1 MGAPREED
9 RRDFLIEVARLY
21 HEQGLSQADI
31 ARRFGISRSS
41 VSLALK
47 ACREQGIVEIRI
59 VDSPSALLRLQAE
72 LKERYRLAA
81 AVVAPA
87 EADAEAA
94 KRRVGQA
101 AAAWLEME
109 LSGMAAAGLRIG
121 LSWGTTL
128 FQVVRQLRALEL
140 RGVEVV
146 QLHGGLG
153 AEDPAIDAFGLAQGL
168 AEKLHGRYRI
178 IQAPLAVAS
187 RELRD
192 QLVREPGIAETLQR
206 GEKSDLVLFGV
217 GSNRPRISSLVR
229 TGYLSEAQSR
239 RLLQSG
245 AVGTVCGLH
254 IDARGRPFPCP
265 WNERLVGIAAEA
277 LLRIPRRVG
286 VAAGP
291 DKADAVRAALAG
303 GLISTLIV
311 DEALARSLLVS

>member
-1 MGAPREED
+1 MSAPRDED

-21 HEQGLSQADI
+21 HEQGLSQQDI

-47 ACREQGIVEIRI
+47 ACREEGIVEIRI
-59 VDSPSALLRLQAE
+59 AGSPSALLRLQAE
-72 LKERYRLAA
+72 LKERYRLSA

-87 EADAEAA
+87 EPEAEPA
-94 KRRVGQA
+94 KRRVGLA
-101 AAAWLEME
+101 AAACLEGE
-109 LSGMAAAGLRIG
+109 LTGGLSIG

-128 FQVVRQLRALEL
+128 FQVVRQLRSLDL
-140 RGVEVV
+140 RDVEVV

-153 AEDPAIDAFGLAQGL
+153 AEDPAIDAFGLAQSL

-178 IQAPLAVAS
+178 IQAPLEVAS
-187 RELRD
+187 HELRD
-192 QLVREPGIAETLQR
+192 QLVREPGIAETLKR
-206 GEKSDLVLFGV
+206 GEKSDLALFGV
-217 GSNRPRISSLVR
+217 GSNQPRISSLVR
-229 TGYLSEAQSR
+229 TGYLTEAQSR
-239 RLLQSG
+239 LLLQSG

-254 IDARGRPFPCP
+254 IDASGRPFPCP
-265 WNERLVGIAAEA
+265 WNERLVGIDAEA

-286 VAAGP
+286 VAVGS

-311 DEALARSLLVS
+311 DETLARSLL

>member
-1 MGAPREED
+1 MAAARDED
-9 RRDFLIEVARLY
+9 RRDLLIEVARLY

-47 ACREQGIVEIRI
+47 ACREEGIVEIRI
-59 VDSPSALLRLQAE
+59 AGSPSALLRLQAE
-72 LKERYRLAA
+72 LKERYRLSA

-87 EADAEAA
+87 EPEAEPA
-94 KRRVGQA
+94 KRRVGLA
-101 AAAWLEME
+101 AAACLEGE
-109 LSGMAAAGLRIG
+109 LTGGLSIG

-128 FQVVRQLRALEL
+128 FQVVRQLRSLDL
-140 RGVEVV
+140 RDVEVV

-153 AEDPAIDAFGLAQGL
+153 AEDPAIDAFGLAQSL

-178 IQAPLAVAS
+178 IQAPLEVAS
-187 RELRD
+187 HELRD
-192 QLVREPGIAETLQR
+192 QLVREPGIAETLKR
-206 GEKSDLVLFGV
+206 GEKSDLALFGV
-217 GSNRPRISSLVR
+217 GSNQPRISSLVR
-229 TGYLSEAQSR
+229 TGYLTEAQSR
-239 RLLQSG
+239 LLLQSG

-254 IDARGRPFPCP
+254 IDASGRPFPCP
-265 WNERLVGIAAEA
+265 WNERLVGIDAEA

-286 VAAGP
+286 VAVGS

-311 DEALARSLLVS
+311 DETLARSLL

>member
-1 MGAPREED
+1 MGAPRDED

-21 HEQGLSQADI
+21 HEQGLSQLDI
-31 ARRFGISRSS
+31 ARRFGVSRSS

-87 EADAEAA
+87 EPEAELA
-94 KRRVGQA
+94 KRRVGLA
-101 AAAWLEME
+101 AAAWLEGE
-109 LSGMAAAGLRIG
+109 LTGGLRIG

-128 FQVVRQLRALEL
+128 FQVVRQLRFLDL
-140 RGVEVV
+140 RDVEVV

-168 AEKLHGRYRI
+168 AEKLHGRYRV
-178 IQAPLAVAS
+178 IQAPISVAS
-187 RELRD
+187 RKMRE
-192 QLVREPGIAETLQR
+192 QLVREPGIAETLKR
-206 GEKSDLVLFGV
+206 GAQADLALFGV
-217 GSNRPRISSLVR
+217 GTNRPRSSSLVR
-229 TGYLSEAQSR
+229 TGFLSAAESK
-239 RLLQSG
+239 RLLDAG

-265 WNERLVGIAAEA
+265 WNERLVGIGAEA

-286 VAAGP
+286 VAAGLE
-291 DKADAVRAALAG
+291 KAEAVQAALHG
-303 GLISTLIV
+303 GLIGTLV
-311 DEALARSLLVS
+311 ADEGLARALL

>member
-1 MGAPREED
+1 MGSPRD
-9 RRDFLIEVARLY
+9 AHRRDFLIEVARLY

-47 ACREQGIVEIRI
+47 ASREQGIVEIRI
-59 VDSPSALLRLQAE
+59 AGTPSPLLRLQAE
-72 LKERYRLAA
+72 LKERYRLVS
-81 AVVAPA
+81 AVVVPA
-87 EADAEAA
+87 DPDVELA
-94 KRRVGQA
+94 KLRVGQA
-101 AAAWLEME
+101 ASAWME
-109 LSGMAAAGLRIG
+109 GELTNGLRIG

-128 FQVVRQLRALEL
+128 FQVVRHVRVLDLRD
-140 RGVEVV
+140 VEVV

-153 AEDPAIDAFGLAQGL
+153 AEDPAIDAFGLAQSL
-168 AEKLHGRYRI
+168 AGKLRGRYRI

-192 QLVREPGIAETLQR
+192 QLAREPGIAETLR
-206 GEKSDLVLFGV
+206 LGAGSDLALFGV

-229 TGYLSEAQSR
+229 TGYLTATESQ
-239 RLLQSG
+239 RLLEAG

-254 IDARGRPFPCP
+254 IDARGRPFPCD
-265 WNERLVGIAAEA
+265 WNERLVGIEAAS

-291 DKADAVRAALAG
+291 DKADAVRAALLG
-303 GLISTLIV
+303 GLIRTLV
-311 DEALARSLLVS
+311 ADEDLVRSLL

>member
-21 HEQGLSQADI
+21 HQQGLSQQDI

-47 ACREQGIVEIRI
+47 ACREEGIVEIRI
-59 VDSPSALLRLQAE
+59 AGSPSALLQLQSE
-72 LKERYRLAA
+72 LKERYRLGA

-87 EADAEAA
+87 DPDAELA

-101 AAAWLEME
+101 AAAYLEGE
-109 LSGMAAAGLRIG
+109 LAGLAAGGLRIG

-128 FQVVRQLRALEL
+128 FQVVGQLRSLDL
-140 RGVEVV
+140 RDVEVV

-192 QLVREPGIAETLQR
+192 QLVREPGIAETLKR

-217 GSNRPRISSLVR
+217 GSNQPRISSLVR
-229 TGYLSEAQSR
+229 TGYLSEVQSR

-245 AVGTVCGLH
+245 AVGTVCGLQ

-265 WNERLVGIAAEA
+265 WNERLVGIDAEA

-286 VAAGP
+286 VAAGLE
-291 DKADAVRAALAG
+291 KAEAVRAALHG
-303 GLISTLIV
+303 GLIGTLV
-311 DEALARSLLVS
+311 ADEGLARALL

>member
-1 MGAPREED
+1 MASARDAG

-81 AVVAPA
+81 VVVAPA
-87 EADAEAA
+87 EADAELA

-101 AAAWLEME
+101 AAAWLEGE
-109 LSGMAAAGLRIG
+109 LTAGLRIG

-128 FQVVRQLRALEL
+128 FQVVRHLRSLEL
-140 RGVEVV
+140 SGVEVV

-168 AEKLHGRYRI
+168 AEKLHGRYRV
-178 IQAPLAVAS
+178 IQAPISVAS
-187 RELRD
+187 RELRE
-192 QLVREPGIAETLQR
+192 QLVREPGIAETLKR
-206 GEKSDLVLFGV
+206 GAQAGLALFGV
-217 GSNRPRISSLVR
+217 GTNRPRSSSLVR
-229 TGYLSEAQSR
+229 TGFLSAAESKA
-239 RLLQSG
+239 LLAAG

-254 IDARGRPFPCP
+254 IDAEGRPFPCP
-265 WNERLVGIAAEA
+265 WNERLVGIDAEA

-291 DKADAVRAALAG
+291 EKAEAVRAALLG
-303 GLISTLIV
+303 GLIGILV
-311 DEALARSLLVS
+311 ADEGLARALL

>member
-1 MGAPREED
+1 MGAPRDGD

-21 HEQGLSQADI
+21 HEQGLSQQDI

-47 ACREQGIVEIRI
+47 ACREEGIVEIRI
-59 VDSPSALLRLQAE
+59 AGSPTALLALQAE
-72 LKERYRLAA
+72 LKERYRLGA

-87 EADAEAA
+87 EPEAEMT
-94 KRRVGQA
+94 KRRVGLA
-101 AAAWLEME
+101 AAACLEGE
-109 LSGMAAAGLRIG
+109 LTGGLRIG

-128 FQVVRQLRALEL
+128 FQVVRHLRSLDL
-140 RGVEVV
+140 RDVEVV

-192 QLVREPGIAETLQR
+192 QLVREPGIAETLKR

-217 GSNRPRISSLVR
+217 GSNQPRISSLVR

-245 AVGTVCGLH
+245 AVGTVCGLQ

-265 WNERLVGIAAEA
+265 WNERLVGIDAEA

-291 DKADAVRAALAG
+291 DKAEAVRAALAG
-303 GLISTLIV
+303 GLISSLIV
-311 DEALARSLLVS
+311 DEALARSLL

>member
-1 MGAPREED
+1 MAAPRDTD

-21 HEQGLSQADI
+21 YEQGLSQESI

-109 LSGMAAAGLRIG
+109 LSSMAAASLRIG

-128 FQVVRQLRALEL
+128 FQVVHHLRPLEL

-168 AEKLHGRYRI
+168 AEKLHGRYRV
-178 IQAPLAVAS
+178 IQAPISVAS
-187 RELRD
+187 RELRE
-192 QLVREPGIAETLQR
+192 QLVREPGIAETLKR
-206 GEKSDLVLFGV
+206 GAQADLALFGI
-217 GSNRPRISSLVR
+217 GTNRPRSSSLVR
-229 TGYLSEAQSR
+229 TGFLSAAESR
-239 RLLQSG
+239 RLLAAG

-254 IDARGRPFPCP
+254 IDARGRAFPCP
-265 WNERLVGIAAEA
+265 WNERLVGIGAEA
-277 LLRIPRRVG
+277 LPRIPRRVG
-286 VAAGP
+286 VAAGL
-291 DKADAVRAALAG
+291 DKTDAVRAALLG
-303 GLISTLIV
+303 ELISTLV
-311 DEALARSLLVS
+311 TDEGLARALV

>member
-1 MGAPREED
+1 MASARDAG

-87 EADAEAA
+87 EADTEAA

-101 AAAWLEME
+101 AAAWLEGE
-109 LSGMAAAGLRIG
+109 LAGMAAGLRIG

-128 FQVVRQLRALEL
+128 FQVVRHLGSLDL
-140 RGVEVV
+140 HGVEVV

-153 AEDPAIDAFGLAQGL
+153 AEDPAVDAFGLAQGL
-168 AEKLHGRYRI
+168 AEKLHGRYRV
-178 IQAPLAVAS
+178 IQAPISVAS
-187 RELRD
+187 RELRE
-192 QLVREPGIAETLQR
+192 QLVREPGIAETL
-206 GEKSDLVLFGV
+206 KSGAKADLALFGV
-217 GSNRPRISSLVR
+217 GTNNPRSSSLVR
-229 TGYLSEAQSR
+229 TGFLSAAESKA
-239 RLLQSG
+239 LLAAG

-254 IDARGRPFPCP
+254 IDARGRAFPCR
-265 WNERLVGIAAEA
+265 WNERLVGIGAEA

-291 DKADAVRAALAG
+291 EKAEAVRAALLG
-303 GLISTLIV
+303 GLIGTLV
-311 DEALARSLLVS
+311 TDEGLARALL